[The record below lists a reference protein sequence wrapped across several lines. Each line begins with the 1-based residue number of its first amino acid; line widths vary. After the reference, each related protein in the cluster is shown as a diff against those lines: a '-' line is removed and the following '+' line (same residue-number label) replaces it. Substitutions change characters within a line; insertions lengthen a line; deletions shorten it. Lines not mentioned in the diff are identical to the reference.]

1 MIDAAK
7 LTQLTD
13 LIAQAK
19 FIFVIFP
26 NNASA
31 DNRAAAEALAAS
43 LTQAGKDIRL
53 LSPREPEKSR
63 YPETDEV
70 RVTTELGNQNLV
82 LSFEYEPEQV
92 DDVNY
97 HIGEETGRFY
107 LTIKPQKGQKPLD
120 PESVE
125 FSYTGAEADLI
136 FTVGV
141 KELADLEQLYM
152 SYEDVYAKVPVVSI
166 TTFEPSFATLAI
178 NTGSSPSVSQEV
190 ARLLSDLGHALSADS
205 ATQLLY
211 GIEMATQ
218 GLASRSVSAETFE
231 TVGQLLRQGARRI
244 GYEVATVTPITI
256 TQAQEVKKAIKS
268 KKTPVEN
275 STSSLARSM
284 SSPRG

>member
-19 FIFVIFP
+19 SIFVIFP
-26 NNASA
+26 SSA
-31 DNRAAAEALAAS
+31 TPDNRAAAEALAAS
-43 LTQAGKDIRL
+43 LSQAGKDVRL
-53 LSPREPEKSR
+53 LSPRTPESSR
-63 YPETDEV
+63 YPESSETTI
-70 RVTTELGNQNLV
+70 TTELGNQNLV

-92 DDVNY
+92 DNVNY
-97 HIGEETGRFY
+97 HIGEESGRFY

-120 PESVE
+120 PASVE

-141 KELADLEQLYM
+141 KELDELEQLYM
-152 SYEDVYAKVPVVSI
+152 SYEEVYKSVPVVSI
-166 TTFEPSFATLAI
+166 TTFEPAFATLSI
-178 NTGSSPSVSQEV
+178 NTGSGPSVSQEV
-190 ARLLSDLGHALSADS
+190 ARLVSDLGFELPQDA

-218 GLASRSVSAETFE
+218 GLASRSVTAETFE

-244 GYEVATVTPITI
+244 GFEQKAIEITPEIKKEKSANKT
-256 TQAQEVKKAIKS
+256 EVKSIS
-268 KKTPVEN
+268 I
-275 STSSLARSM
+275 AR
-284 SSPRG
+284 G